1 MSNKTLTFHEV
12 GWRMRQV
19 PPPAKPLVTILGMH
33 RSGTSLC
40 ANLLHALGIDMADSA
55 GPSPNNKKGHWERP
69 RINDLND
76 QIFARF
82 SRAWSDPA
90 HILALPEGW
99 TTDPRVQAIK
109 AELIAHITQITAGPK
124 PAGFKDPRTARLM
137 PLWRDIFEAAHIT
150 PRIIFCIRDPAQVA
164 RSITARDRM
173 AREQA
178 EYRWLLYNAEAVASI
193 GADEIC
199 LVPYEQ
205 WFERPGETAQRIAA
219 FLGVPPLPPQ
229 LVAAIVDPDLRHD
242 DPSLPPARPLARRLH
257 QLIVRGIINDNGR
270 DMLDPDVRAFCTCIG
285 EFEQQV
291 QPLLVDREILR
302 ASVADQNRVIGDL
315 NSLIRDLR
323 RATVPA

>member
-1 MSNKTLTFHEV
+1 
-12 GWRMRQV
+12 
-19 PPPAKPLVTILGMH
+19 MH

-55 GPSPNNKKGHWERP
+55 APSPNNPKGHWERP

-82 SRAWSDPA
+82 ARNWSDPA

-99 TTDPRVQAIK
+99 PADPRVQAIK
-109 AELIAHITQITAGPK
+109 AELITHIIQLSAGPK
-124 PAGFKDPRTARLM
+124 TAGFKDPRTARLM
-137 PLWRDIFEAAHIT
+137 PLWRQIFEAAGVT
-150 PRIIFCIRDPAQVA
+150 PRIIFCIREPTQVA

-178 EYRWLLYNAEAVASI
+178 EYRWLIYNAEAVTGI
-193 GADEIC
+193 GADELC

-219 FLGVPPLPPQ
+219 FLGVPKLPPQ
-229 LVAAIVDPDLRHD
+229 LVAAIVDPGLRHD

-257 QLIVRGIINDNGR
+257 QLILRGVIHHDGR
-270 DMLDPDVRAFCTCIG
+270 PMLDPDLRAFCACIG

-291 QPLLVDREILR
+291 QPLLVDREVLR
-302 ASVADQNRVIGDL
+302 VSVADQNRVIGDL
-315 NSLIRDLR
+315 NGLIRDLR
-323 RATVPA
+323 RAAAPIAA

>member
-1 MSNKTLTFHEV
+1 
-12 GWRMRQV
+12 
-19 PPPAKPLVTILGMH
+19 
-33 RSGTSLC
+33 
-40 ANLLHALGIDMADSA
+40 
-55 GPSPNNKKGHWERP
+55 
-69 RINDLND
+69 
-76 QIFARF
+76 
-82 SRAWSDPA
+82 
-90 HILALPEGW
+90 
-99 TTDPRVQAIK
+99 
-109 AELIAHITQITAGPK
+109 
-124 PAGFKDPRTARLM
+124 M
-137 PLWRDIFEAAHIT
+137 PLWRDIFEAAHIA

-229 LVAAIVDPDLRHD
+229 LVAAIVDPGLRHD

-257 QLIVRGIINDNGR
+257 QLIVRGVVNENGR

-315 NSLIRDLR
+315 NNLIRDLR